1 MSCLLCAGL
10 LPKEEEEVVEQHM
23 KDHHRVFTNMTL
35 VVASSKLEATQ
46 LAGFEEAEA
55 MRLFSRPRGTPAD
68 LSLTALP
75 PLKAARLFLRR
86 FELLSGQR
94 IGKNTRTWSH

>member
-1 MSCLLCAGL
+1 MEAVHLRFS
-10 LPKEEEEVVEQHM
+10 LPARLPDAIKKSIKRADRM
-23 KDHHRVFTNMTL
+23 
-35 VVASSKLEATQ
+35 AAYLEATQ

-94 IGKNTRTWSH
+94 IGKNSLT